1 MEFFTLFTPDG
12 VVLDYTTVALVI
24 GIMFLYTFVGIC
36 AGFGGALTTMPL
48 ITMLIPLK
56 MAAPM
61 SVIVGTA
68 TALYATWLS
77 RKETNWKSAMVLIIF
92 SLAGIPIGIY
102 ALSYLPDHI
111 MKVGLGIFL
120 ILYSFY
126 SLFIPRLPVY
136 DKNWIAMPA
145 GVIAGALGSAFSTNG
160 PPVVIYGMLRNLG
173 PAAFRGTLNAFFTAN
188 NIAIIGGLTT
198 SGILTIS
205 TVKLVLFCV
214 PTMILGS
221 LVGQYVHKRISVK
234 VFRVIVFLLLI
245 ASGAMLIKGAIGIST
260 LSALLP
266 VFTLLAL
273 VQLIFGK
280 KVAAIRAEEEA
291 KAEAKAE
298 SNDEVNEVKEQKE
311 NAM

>member
-1 MEFFTLFTPDG
+1 MDFFTLFTPDG
-12 VVLDYTTVALVI
+12 IQLDTAAMLIVI
-24 GIMFLYTFVGIC
+24 AIMFLYTFVGIC

-48 ITMLIPLK
+48 ITLLLPLK

-77 RKETNWKSAMVLIIF
+77 RKETDWKSAMVLILF
-92 SLAGIPIGIY
+92 SFAGIPVGLY
-102 ALSYLPDHI
+102 ALAYLPDHI
-111 MKVGLGIFL
+111 MKTGLGAFL

-136 DKNWIAMPA
+136 DKPWIAMPMGA
-145 GVIAGALGSAFSTNG
+145 IAGALGSAFSTNG

-188 NIAIIGGLTT
+188 NVAIIGGLAT

-205 TVKLVLFCV
+205 TVKLVMFCI

-234 VFRVIVFLLLI
+234 VFRIIVFLLLI
-245 ASGAMLIKGAIGIST
+245 ASGAMLIKGATGISPAA
-260 LSALLP
+260 ALIP
-266 VFTLLAL
+266 VFGLLIVL
-273 VQLIFGK
+273 QLLFGK
-280 KVAAIRAEEEA
+280 KVAAIREASEAE
-291 KAEAKAE
+291 K
-298 SNDEVNEVKEQKE
+298 VTH
-311 NAM
+311 

>member
-1 MEFFTLFTPDG
+1 MDFFTLFTPDG
-12 VVLDYTTVALVI
+12 VPLDYGVMAIVI
-24 GIMFLYTFVGIC
+24 AIMFMYTFVGIC

-48 ITMLIPLK
+48 ITLLLPLK
-56 MAAPM
+56 IAAPM

-77 RKETNWKSAMVLIIF
+77 RKETQWKSALVLILF
-92 SLAGIPIGIY
+92 SFAGIPVGIY

-111 MKVGLGIFL
+111 MKIGLGGFL

-136 DKNWIAMPA
+136 DKNWIAMPI

-160 PPVVIYGMLRNLG
+160 PPVVIYGMLRNLA

-198 SGILTIS
+198 SGILTVS
-205 TVKLVLFCV
+205 TIKLVLFCV

-221 LVGQYVHKRISVK
+221 LVGQYVHKRISVN
-234 VFRVIVFLLLI
+234 VFRVMVFLLLI
-245 ASGAMLIKGAIGIST
+245 ASGAMLIKGATGIST

-266 VFTLLAL
+266 VFGLLL
-273 VQLIFGK
+273 VLQILFGK
-280 KVAAIRAEEEA
+280 KVAAIRAA
-291 KAEAKAE
+291 
-298 SNDEVNEVKEQKE
+298 SQS
-311 NAM
+311 

>member
-1 MEFFTLFTPDG
+1 MDFFMLFTPDG
-12 VVLDYTTVALVI
+12 LALDYSTVVLII

-48 ITMLIPLK
+48 VTLLIPLK

-77 RKETNWKSAMVLIIF
+77 RKETNWKSALVLILF
-92 SLAGIPIGIY
+92 SFAGIPVGIY
-102 ALSYLPDHI
+102 ALSSLPDHI
-111 MKVGLGIFL
+111 MKVGLGSFL

-136 DKNWIAMPA
+136 DKNWIAMPI

-198 SGILTIS
+198 SGILTLS
-205 TVKLVLFCV
+205 TIKLVLFCI

-221 LVGQYVHKRISVK
+221 LVGQYVHKRISVN
-234 VFRVIVFLLLI
+234 VFRVMVFLLLI
-245 ASGAMLIKGAIGIST
+245 ASGAMLIKGATGISAF
-260 LSALLP
+260 SALLP
-266 VFTLLAL
+266 VFGVLLIL
-273 VQLIFGK
+273 HLLLGK
-280 KVAAIRAEEEA
+280 KVAAIRASQLAPHSPVVEEGE
-291 KAEAKAE
+291 K
-298 SNDEVNEVKEQKE
+298 S
-311 NAM
+311 

>member
-1 MEFFTLFTPDG
+1 MNFFTLFTPDG
-12 VVLDYTTVALVI
+12 MQLAASTLIIVI
-24 GIMFLYTFVGIC
+24 AIMFLYTFVGIC

-48 ITMLIPLK
+48 ITLLLPLK

-77 RKETNWKSAMVLIIF
+77 RRETDWKSAIVLILF
-92 SLAGIPIGIY
+92 SFAGIPIGLY
-102 ALSYLPDHI
+102 ALAYLPDHI
-111 MKVGLGIFL
+111 MKIGLGAFL

-136 DKNWIAMPA
+136 DKAWIAVPMGA
-145 GVIAGALGSAFSTNG
+145 IAGALGSAFSTNG
-160 PPVVIYGMLRNLG
+160 PPVVIYGILRNLG

-188 NIAIIGGLTT
+188 NVAIIGGLAT

-205 TVKLVLFCV
+205 TVKLVLFCI

-234 VFRVIVFLLLI
+234 IFRIIVFLLLI
-245 ASGAMLIKGAIGIST
+245 ASGAMLIKGATGIAAAT
-260 LSALLP
+260 ALIP
-266 VFTLLAL
+266 VFGLLIVL
-273 VQLIFGK
+273 QLLFGK
-280 KVAAIRAEEEA
+280 KVAAIRA
-291 KAEAKAE
+291 
-298 SNDEVNEVKEQKE
+298 SNETGNVAN
-311 NAM
+311 

>member
-1 MEFFTLFTPDG
+1 MNFFTLFTPDG
-12 VVLDYTTVALVI
+12 MQLAASTLIIVI
-24 GIMFLYTFVGIC
+24 AIMFLYTFVGIC

-48 ITMLIPLK
+48 ITLLLPLK

-77 RKETNWKSAMVLIIF
+77 RRETDWKSAIVLILF
-92 SLAGIPIGIY
+92 SFAGIPIGLY
-102 ALSYLPDHI
+102 ALAYLPDHI
-111 MKVGLGIFL
+111 MKIGLGAFL

-136 DKNWIAMPA
+136 DKAWIAVPMGA
-145 GVIAGALGSAFSTNG
+145 IAGALGSAFSTNG

-188 NIAIIGGLTT
+188 NVAIICGLAT

-205 TVKLVLFCV
+205 TVKLVLFCI

-234 VFRVIVFLLLI
+234 IFRIIVFLLLI
-245 ASGAMLIKGAIGIST
+245 ASGAMLIKGATGIAAAT
-260 LSALLP
+260 ALIP
-266 VFTLLAL
+266 VFGLLIVL
-273 VQLIFGK
+273 QLLFGK
-280 KVAAIRAEEEA
+280 KVAAIRA
-291 KAEAKAE
+291 
-298 SNDEVNEVKEQKE
+298 SNETGNVAN
-311 NAM
+311 

>member
-1 MEFFTLFTPDG
+1 MDFFTLFTPDG
-12 VVLDYTTVALVI
+12 LQLGYGVVAIVI
-24 GIMFLYTFVGIC
+24 AIMFMYTFVGIC

-48 ITMLIPLK
+48 VTLLLPLK

-77 RKETNWKSAMVLIIF
+77 RKETNWKSALVLILF
-92 SLAGIPIGIY
+92 SFAGIPVGIY

-111 MKVGLGIFL
+111 MKVGLGAFL

-136 DKNWIAMPA
+136 DKNWIAMPI

-160 PPVVIYGMLRNLG
+160 PPVVIYGILRNLA

-198 SGILTIS
+198 SGILTTS
-205 TVKLVLFCV
+205 TFKLVLFCI

-221 LVGQYVHKRISVK
+221 LVGQYVHKRIPVNI
-234 VFRVIVFLLLI
+234 FRVMVFLLLI
-245 ASGAMLIKGAIGIST
+245 ASGAMLIKGATGISA

-266 VFTLLAL
+266 VFGLLL
-273 VQLIFGK
+273 VLQLLFGK
-280 KVAAIRAEEEA
+280 KVAALRAA
-291 KAEAKAE
+291 NQ
-298 SNDEVNEVKEQKE
+298 S
-311 NAM
+311 

>member
-1 MEFFTLFTPDG
+1 MGFFTLFTPDG
-12 VVLDYTTVALVI
+12 LALGNGTVIAII

-48 ITMLIPLK
+48 ITLLLPLK

-77 RKETNWKSAMVLIIF
+77 RKETQWKSALVLIVF
-92 SLAGIPIGIY
+92 SFVGVPVGLY
-102 ALSYLPDHI
+102 ALASLPDQI
-111 MKVGLGIFL
+111 MKLGLGGFL

-136 DKNWIAMPA
+136 DKNWIAMPT

-160 PPVVIYGMLRNLG
+160 PPVVVYGMLRNLA

-188 NIAIIGGLTT
+188 NAAIIGGLAT
-198 SGILTIS
+198 SGILTLS
-205 TVKLVLFCV
+205 TLKLVLFCI

-221 LVGQYVHKRISVK
+221 FVGQYVHQRISVR
-234 VFRVIVFLLLI
+234 VFRVMVFLLLI
-245 ASGAMLIKGAIGIST
+245 ASGAMLIKGALGIST
-260 LSALLP
+260 LSALATPFGVLS
-266 VFTLLAL
+266 VLQLL
-273 VQLIFGK
+273 FGK
-280 KVAAIRAEEEA
+280 KVAAIRAA
-291 KAEAKAE
+291 
-298 SNDEVNEVKEQKE
+298 DQT
-311 NAM
+311 

>member
-1 MEFFTLFTPDG
+1 MDFFTLFTPDG
-12 VVLDYTTVALVI
+12 LQLSYGVVAIVI
-24 GIMFLYTFVGIC
+24 AIMFMYTFVGIC

-48 ITMLIPLK
+48 VTLLLPLK

-77 RKETNWKSAMVLIIF
+77 RKETNWKSALVLILF
-92 SLAGIPIGIY
+92 SFAGIPVGIY

-111 MKVGLGIFL
+111 MKVGLGAFL

-136 DKNWIAMPA
+136 DKNWIAMPI

-160 PPVVIYGMLRNLG
+160 PPVVIYGMLRNLA

-205 TVKLVLFCV
+205 TFKLVLFCI

-221 LVGQYVHKRISVK
+221 LVGQYVHKRIPVNI
-234 VFRVIVFLLLI
+234 FRVMVFLLLI
-245 ASGAMLIKGAIGIST
+245 ASGAMLIKGATGISA

-266 VFTLLAL
+266 VFGLLL
-273 VQLIFGK
+273 VLQLLFGK
-280 KVAAIRAEEEA
+280 KVAALRAA
-291 KAEAKAE
+291 NQA
-298 SNDEVNEVKEQKE
+298 
-311 NAM
+311 

>member
-1 MEFFTLFTPDG
+1 MDFFTLFTPDG
-12 VVLDYTTVALVI
+12 MQLDSSTIAIVI
-24 GIMFLYTFVGIC
+24 AIMFMYTFVGIC

-48 ITMLIPLK
+48 ITLLLPLK

-77 RKETNWKSAMVLIIF
+77 RKETNWKSALVLILF
-92 SLAGIPIGIY
+92 AFAGIPVGIY

-111 MKVGLGIFL
+111 MKTGLGAFL

-136 DKNWIAMPA
+136 DKNWIAMPI

-160 PPVVIYGMLRNLG
+160 PPVVIYGMLRNLA

-198 SGILTIS
+198 SGILTVS
-205 TVKLVLFCV
+205 TLKLVLFCV

-221 LVGQYVHKRISVK
+221 LVGQYVHKRISVNI
-234 VFRVIVFLLLI
+234 FRVMVFLLLI
-245 ASGAMLIKGAIGIST
+245 ASGAMLIKGAMGIST

-266 VFTLLAL
+266 AFGLLL
-273 VQLIFGK
+273 VLHIMFGK
-280 KVAAIRAEEEA
+280 KVAAIRA
-291 KAEAKAE
+291 
-298 SNDEVNEVKEQKE
+298 SNNVERST
-311 NAM
+311 

>member
-1 MEFFTLFTPDG
+1 MDFFTLFTPDG
-12 VVLDYTTVALVI
+12 IPLDYGVI
-24 GIMFLYTFVGIC
+24 AIVIAIMFMYTFVGIC

-48 ITMLIPLK
+48 VTLLLPLK

-77 RKETNWKSAMVLIIF
+77 RKETNWKSALVLILF
-92 SLAGIPIGIY
+92 SFAGIPVGIY

-111 MKVGLGIFL
+111 MKIGLGGFL

-136 DKNWIAMPA
+136 DKNWIAMPI

-160 PPVVIYGMLRNLG
+160 PPVVIYGMLRNLA

-188 NIAIIGGLTT
+188 NIAIIGGLAT

-234 VFRVIVFLLLI
+234 VFRVMVFLLLI
-245 ASGAMLIKGAIGIST
+245 ASGAMLIKGATGIS
-260 LSALLP
+260 ALMALAP
-266 VFTLLAL
+266 AFGLLL
-273 VQLIFGK
+273 VLHLLFGK
-280 KVAAIRAEEEA
+280 KVAAIRAASEA
-291 KAEAKAE
+291 
-298 SNDEVNEVKEQKE
+298 
-311 NAM
+311 

>member
-1 MEFFTLFTPDG
+1 MDFFTLFTPDG
-12 VVLDYTTVALVI
+12 MTLDHSTVAI
-24 GIMFLYTFVGIC
+24 IIAIMFLYTFVGIC

-48 ITMLIPLK
+48 VTLILPLK

-77 RKETNWKSAMVLIIF
+77 RKETNWKSALVLILF
-92 SLAGIPIGIY
+92 SFAGIPIGIY
-102 ALSYLPDHI
+102 ALSGLPDHI
-111 MKVGLGIFL
+111 MKIGLGGFL

-136 DKNWIAMPA
+136 DKNWIAMPI
-145 GVIAGALGSAFSTNG
+145 GVVAGALGSAFSTNG
-160 PPVVIYGMLRNLG
+160 PPVVIYGMLRNLA

-205 TVKLVLFCV
+205 TVKLVLFCI

-221 LVGQYVHKRISVK
+221 LVGQYVHKRIPVN
-234 VFRVIVFLLLI
+234 VFRVMVFLLLI
-245 ASGAMLIKGAIGIST
+245 ASGAMLIKGATGISA

-266 VFTLLAL
+266 VFGVLAIL
-273 VQLIFGK
+273 QYLFGK
-280 KVAAIRAEEEA
+280 KVAAIRAA
-291 KAEAKAE
+291 GQ
-298 SNDEVNEVKEQKE
+298 V
-311 NAM
+311 

>member
-1 MEFFTLFTPDG
+1 MDFFTLFTPDG
-12 VVLDYTTVALVI
+12 IPLDYDVMAIVI
-24 GIMFLYTFVGIC
+24 GIMFMYTFVGIC

-48 ITMLIPLK
+48 ITLLLPLK

-68 TALYATWLS
+68 TAVYATWLS
-77 RKETNWKSAMVLIIF
+77 RKETNWKSALVLILF
-92 SLAGIPIGIY
+92 SFAGIPVGIY
-102 ALSYLPDHI
+102 ALSYLPDHV
-111 MKVGLGIFL
+111 MKIGLGSFL

-136 DKNWIAMPA
+136 DKNWIAMPI

-160 PPVVIYGMLRNLG
+160 PPVVIYGMLRNLA

-198 SGILTIS
+198 SGILTVS

-221 LVGQYVHKRISVK
+221 LVGQYVHKRISVA
-234 VFRVIVFLLLI
+234 VFRVMVFLLLI
-245 ASGAMLIKGAIGIST
+245 ASGAMLIKGALGVSAVAT
-260 LSALLP
+260 LAPAFGLLL
-266 VFTLLAL
+266 VLHLL
-273 VQLIFGK
+273 FGK
-280 KVAAIRAEEEA
+280 KVAAIRAA
-291 KAEAKAE
+291 NQA
-298 SNDEVNEVKEQKE
+298 
-311 NAM
+311 

>member
-1 MEFFTLFTPDG
+1 MDFFTLFTPDG
-12 VVLDYTTVALVI
+12 VPLDYGVMAVVI
-24 GIMFLYTFVGIC
+24 AIMFMYTFVGIC

-48 ITMLIPLK
+48 ITLLLPLK

-77 RKETNWKSAMVLIIF
+77 RKETQWRSALVLILF
-92 SLAGIPIGIY
+92 SFAGIPVGIY

-111 MKVGLGIFL
+111 MKIGLGGFL

-136 DKNWIAMPA
+136 DKNWIAMPI

-160 PPVVIYGMLRNLG
+160 PPVVIYGMLRNLA

-198 SGILTIS
+198 SGILTVS
-205 TVKLVLFCV
+205 TIKLVLFCV

-221 LVGQYVHKRISVK
+221 LVGQYVHKRISVN
-234 VFRVIVFLLLI
+234 VFRVMVFLLLI
-245 ASGAMLIKGAIGIST
+245 ASGAMLIKGATGIST

-266 VFTLLAL
+266 VFGLLL
-273 VQLIFGK
+273 VLQILFGK
-280 KVAAIRAEEEA
+280 KVATIRAA
-291 KAEAKAE
+291 
-298 SNDEVNEVKEQKE
+298 SQS
-311 NAM
+311 

>member
-1 MEFFTLFTPDG
+1 MDLFTLFTPEG
-12 VVLDYTTVALVI
+12 VPLDYGVMAVVI
-24 GIMFLYTFVGIC
+24 AIMFMYTFVGIC

-48 ITMLIPLK
+48 ITLILPLK

-77 RKETNWKSAMVLIIF
+77 RKETQWKSALVLILF
-92 SLAGIPIGIY
+92 SFAGIPVGIY

-111 MKVGLGIFL
+111 MKIGLGGFL

-136 DKNWIAMPA
+136 DKNWIAMPI

-160 PPVVIYGMLRNLG
+160 PPVVIYGMLRNLA

-205 TVKLVLFCV
+205 TIKLVLFCV

-221 LVGQYVHKRISVK
+221 LVGQYVHKRISVN
-234 VFRVIVFLLLI
+234 VFRIMVFLLLI
-245 ASGAMLIKGAIGIST
+245 ASGAMLIKGATGIST
-260 LSALLP
+260 LAALLP
-266 VFTLLAL
+266 VFALLL
-273 VQLIFGK
+273 VLQILFGK
-280 KVAAIRAEEEA
+280 KVAAIRAA
-291 KAEAKAE
+291 
-298 SNDEVNEVKEQKE
+298 SQI
-311 NAM
+311 

>member
-1 MEFFTLFTPDG
+1 MNFFTLFTPDG
-12 VVLDYTTVALVI
+12 MQLAASTLIIVI
-24 GIMFLYTFVGIC
+24 AIMFLYTFVGIC

-48 ITMLIPLK
+48 ITLLLPLK

-77 RKETNWKSAMVLIIF
+77 RRETDWKSAIVLILF
-92 SLAGIPIGIY
+92 SFAGIPIGLY
-102 ALSYLPDHI
+102 ALAYLPDHI
-111 MKVGLGIFL
+111 MKIGLGAFL

-136 DKNWIAMPA
+136 DKAWIAVPMGA
-145 GVIAGALGSAFSTNG
+145 IAGALGSAFSTNG

-188 NIAIIGGLTT
+188 NVAIIGGLAT

-205 TVKLVLFCV
+205 TVKLVLFCI

-234 VFRVIVFLLLI
+234 IFRIIVFLLLI
-245 ASGAMLIKGAIGIST
+245 ASGAMLIKGATGIAAAT
-260 LSALLP
+260 ALIP
-266 VFTLLAL
+266 VFGLLIVL
-273 VQLIFGK
+273 KLLFGK
-280 KVAAIRAEEEA
+280 KVAAIRA
-291 KAEAKAE
+291 
-298 SNDEVNEVKEQKE
+298 SNETGNVAN
-311 NAM
+311 